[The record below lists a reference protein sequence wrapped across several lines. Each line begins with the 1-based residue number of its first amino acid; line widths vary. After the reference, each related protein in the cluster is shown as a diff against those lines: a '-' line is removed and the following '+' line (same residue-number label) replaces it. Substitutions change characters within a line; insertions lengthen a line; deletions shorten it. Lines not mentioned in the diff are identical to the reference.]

1 MNTSKKQVQTMCITA
16 MLIALGVL
24 VPMISP
30 IKLILEPMSFTLG
43 SHIAIMAAMFVAVQC
58 GQRCLGHGGRFLS
71 GRLYAARRPA
81 LAQPCR
87 MGICRCPLSAKA
99 SIAVFILAADRCL
112 HACHRAAACAV

>member
-43 SHIAIMAAMFVAVQC
+43 SHIAIMAAMFVSP
-58 GQRCLGHGGRFLS
+58 HGGRLRS
-71 GRLYAARRPA
+71 GRVYAARRPA

-112 HACHRAAACAV
+112 HTCHRAAACAV